1 MSIRKKVGVYMY
13 IVDLINKKRNN
24 LVFTKEEID
33 YIINEYTND
42 NIKDY
47 QMSSLLM
54 AICINGLNSEETCL
68 LTEAMLNS
76 GKTIDLSSIPG
87 VKVDKHS
94 TGGVGDKTTLIVAPI
109 VASCDVP
116 VAKMSGRSL
125 GYTGGTIDKLESIP
139 GYKVNIPIDDF
150 IKQVSEIKV
159 CISTTT
165 ENLAPAD
172 KKIYALRDVTGTVS
186 SKSLIAASIMSK
198 KLATG
203 ADKILLDVKY
213 GKGALV
219 NTKEEAVELARLMVY
234 IGNKHGKET
243 KALVTNMNY
252 PLGSM
257 IGNSLE
263 LKEVIQILNGRGNK
277 DLRDLCV
284 VLSSYMISMSK
295 NIDFISAQGEVL
307 EAIRTGKAYR
317 KFLEFITYQG
327 GDLRYV
333 KISNNVV
340 EVKSTKEGYLNDV
353 DALEIAKCALKLGAG
368 RTYKDELIDH
378 SVGIEIIKNIG
389 EYINVGDTLARAYVG
404 DKTIDF
410 NEIASAFKISLI
422 KEDKEPLIYGTIK

>member
-1 MSIRKKVGVYMY
+1 MGVYMY

-54 AICINGLNSEETCL
+54 AICINSLNSEETCL

-410 NEIASAFKISLI
+410 NEIASAFRISLI

>member
-1 MSIRKKVGVYMY
+1 MGVYMY

-353 DALEIAKCALKLGAG
+353 DALEISKCALKLGAG

-410 NEIASAFKISLI
+410 NEIASAFRISLI

>member
-1 MSIRKKVGVYMY
+1 MGVYMY

-47 QMSSLLM
+47 QMSSLLL

-410 NEIASAFKISLI
+410 NEIASAFRISLI

>member
-1 MSIRKKVGVYMY
+1 MGVYMY

-172 KKIYALRDVTGTVS
+172 KK
-186 SKSLIAASIMSK
+186 
-198 KLATG
+198 
-203 ADKILLDVKY
+203 
-213 GKGALV
+213 
-219 NTKEEAVELARLMVY
+219 
-234 IGNKHGKET
+234 
-243 KALVTNMNY
+243 
-252 PLGSM
+252 
-257 IGNSLE
+257 
-263 LKEVIQILNGRGNK
+263 
-277 DLRDLCV
+277 
-284 VLSSYMISMSK
+284 
-295 NIDFISAQGEVL
+295 NICIKRCDWNCIF
-307 EAIRTGKAYR
+307 K
-317 KFLEFITYQG
+317 ITYCSK
-327 GDLRYV
+327 Y
-333 KISNNVV
+333 
-340 EVKSTKEGYLNDV
+340 
-353 DALEIAKCALKLGAG
+353 
-368 RTYKDELIDH
+368 
-378 SVGIEIIKNIG
+378 
-389 EYINVGDTLARAYVG
+389 
-404 DKTIDF
+404 
-410 NEIASAFKISLI
+410 NE
-422 KEDKEPLIYGTIK
+422 

>member
-1 MSIRKKVGVYMY
+1 MGVYMY

-410 NEIASAFKISLI
+410 NEIASAFRISII